1 MRCVILH
8 YHILKNAG
16 TAIEEVLDR
25 NFGERLSRFDMTD
38 RDGAVSRAEL
48 LSLLQGNPHL
58 QAVSSHQIRYPVP
71 EAAGFLFFDLC
82 FLRDPIDRIRSM
94 YDYFREKPSP
104 GDPVSGFAESMSLGD
119 FIARLVEP
127 DFRYEVTDV
136 QVSLLA
142 NGIVDGP
149 PPGERELERAT
160 RRMMRMS
167 FPGVVDRFDE
177 SLVAGQHFLSP
188 VFPTLDCAQP
198 AVNVTRGMG
207 STLEGRVEKLKNT
220 CGARVFEEL
229 LRLNALDLEL
239 LRRTRAEV
247 LRRLAMVP
255 EQALR
260 LRALRDYS
268 RNRCA

>member
-119 FIARLVEP
+119 FIAR
-127 DFRYEVTDV
+127 
-136 QVSLLA
+136 
-142 NGIVDGP
+142 
-149 PPGERELERAT
+149 
-160 RRMMRMS
+160 
-167 FPGVVDRFDE
+167 
-177 SLVAGQHFLSP
+177 
-188 VFPTLDCAQP
+188 
-198 AVNVTRGMG
+198 
-207 STLEGRVEKLKNT
+207 
-220 CGARVFEEL
+220 
-229 LRLNALDLEL
+229 
-239 LRRTRAEV
+239 
-247 LRRLAMVP
+247 
-255 EQALR
+255 
-260 LRALRDYS
+260 
-268 RNRCA
+268 